1 MLTVRNS
8 REGARIIFKILFLSP
23 QRVLLKN
30 QRALSSTENGRK
42 WLLFDSGCSGW
53 QSTPENLVNIDLP
66 NLVGWLQDTL
76 WKEQKLFR
84 VILSNSKASFNKKTS
99 NFIQHKKW
107 AKLTYIWFW
116 VQWLAEHAPKTGKC
130 RFNKFG
136 WLTRRDAKEEAKIFF
151 KIAFLSLRGTLL
163 KTQRTLS
170 NSENDRKWL
179 LFDSGCT
186 G

>member
-116 VQWLAEHAPKTGKC
+116 VQSLAEPAPKTGKY

-170 NSENDRKWL
+170 NSENGRKWL